1 MSVFKLR
8 DTIVAT
14 AASLLGVNEAD
25 GSAWEKVISPYNNEI
40 IPRPRGYVML
50 PTDSWCAAFVS
61 LVMHRAGVPGFPYEC
76 GVGNMWELAIQDGL
90 TIQGRCPMFG
100 DVAVYTHSH
109 VGIVKSFRGGVLTT
123 IEGNANDKCMERTTT
138 DISKFRGFFRPYKP
152 VLREAALEVI
162 KGVYTSDMETRKKL
176 LQADGWDYTGVQLEV
191 NKVMHAVQLATV
203 YNIPIEDK
211 ELEAIALNIH
221 GEADAIG

>member
-1 MSVFKLR
+1 MSVFKVR
-8 DTIVAT
+8 DAIVAA
-14 AASLLGVNEAD
+14 AASLLGVNETD
-25 GSAWEKVISPYNNEI
+25 GSAWERVISPYNKEVF
-40 IPRPRGYVML
+40 PRPRGYVML

-61 LVMHRAGVPGFPYEC
+61 LVMHRVGVPGFPYEC
-76 GVGNMWELAIQDGL
+76 GVGNMWELAMQDGL
-90 TIQGRCPMFG
+90 VIMGRCPMFG

-109 VGIVKSFRGGVLTT
+109 VGIVESFHGGVLTT
-123 IEGNANDKCMERTTT
+123 IEGNANDKCMKRTTT

-162 KGVYTSDMETRKKL
+162 KGVYTDDTETRKKL
-176 LQADGWDYTGVQLEV
+176 LKADGWDYETVQAEV
-191 NKVMHAVQLATV
+191 NKIMHAVELATL

>member
-8 DTIVAT
+8 DAIVAT
-14 AASLLGVNEAD
+14 ATSLLGVNDAD
-25 GSAWEKVISPYNNEI
+25 GSAWEKVISPYNKEI

-61 LVMHRAGVPGFPYEC
+61 LVMHRAGIQGFPYEC
-76 GVGNMWELAIQDGL
+76 GVWNMWEQATQAGLAIL
-90 TIQGRCPMFG
+90 GRCPMFG

-109 VGIVKSFRGGVLTT
+109 VGIVEAFHGGVLTT
-123 IEGNANDKCMERTTT
+123 IEGNANDKCMKRVTR

-152 VLREAALEVI
+152 TLREAALETI
-162 KGVYTSDMETRKKL
+162 KGVYTDDKETRQKL
-176 LQADGWDYTGVQLEV
+176 LEADGWDYTAVQLEV
-191 NKVMHAVQLATV
+191 NKIMHAVELATL

-211 ELEAIALNIH
+211 ELEALALNIH
-221 GEADAIG
+221 GEGGANG

>member
-1 MSVFKLR
+1 MSVFKAR
-8 DTIVAT
+8 DSIVAA

-25 GSAWEKVISPYNNEI
+25 GSAWEKVISPYNKEVF
-40 IPRPRGYVML
+40 PRPRGYVML

-61 LVMHRAGVPGFPYEC
+61 LVMHRVGIPGFPYEC
-76 GVGNMWELAIQDGL
+76 GVSNMWELAIQDGL

-152 VLREAALEVI
+152 VLREVALEVI

-191 NKVMHAVQLATV
+191 NKIMHAVQLAVV
-203 YNIPIEDK
+203 YGIQLEDK

>member
-1 MSVFKLR
+1 MSVFKVR
-8 DTIVAT
+8 DAIVAV
-14 AASLLGVNEAD
+14 ASSFLGVNEVD
-25 GSAWEKVISPYNNEI
+25 GSAWEKVISPYNNEV

-61 LVMHRAGVPGFPYEC
+61 LVMHRVGVLNFPYEC
-76 GVGNMWELAIQDGL
+76 GVSNMWELAIQDGL
-90 TIQGRCPMFG
+90 TTIGRCPMFG

-152 VLREAALEVI
+152 QLREVALEVI
-162 KGVYTSDMETRKKL
+162 KGVYTDDTETRKKL
-176 LQADGWDYTGVQLEV
+176 LKADGWDYVTVREEV
-191 NKVMHAVQLATV
+191 NKIMHAVQLAVV
-203 YNIPIEDK
+203 YGIPLEDK
-211 ELEAIALNIH
+211 GLEALALNIH

>member
-1 MSVFKLR
+1 MSVFKVR
-8 DTIVAT
+8 DAIVAV
-14 AASLLGVNEAD
+14 ASSFLGVNEVD
-25 GSAWEKVISPYNNEI
+25 GSAWEKVISPYNNEV

-61 LVMHRAGVPGFPYEC
+61 LVMHRVGVLNFPYEC
-76 GVGNMWELAIQDGL
+76 GVSNMWELAIQDGL
-90 TIQGRCPMFG
+90 TIIGRCPMFG

-152 VLREAALEVI
+152 QLREVALEVI
-162 KGVYTSDMETRKKL
+162 KGVYTDDTETRKKL
-176 LQADGWDYTGVQLEV
+176 LKADGWDYVTVREEV
-191 NKVMHAVQLATV
+191 NKIMHAVQLAVV
-203 YNIPIEDK
+203 YGIPLEDK
-211 ELEAIALNIH
+211 GLEALALNIH